1 MYKIYIFGIADCP
14 DCNEQK
20 EIIDEFFGEGNYSF
34 INIESE
40 DIDDMKMMA
49 KYEVDE
55 APTTIIL
62 KKNGDK
68 LRVFKHSGVIAANKL
83 QKFLTKIG

>member
-1 MYKIYIFGIADCP
+1 MYKIYIFGIDGCP
-14 DCNEQK
+14 DCNDQK
-20 EIIDEFFGEGNYSF
+20 EIIDGFFGEGNYGF

-62 KKNGDK
+62 KKSGDK
-68 LRVFKHSGVIAANKL
+68 LKVFKHAGVISANKL
-83 QKFLTKIG
+83 QKFLTKIK